1 MTQFSTSTNNVP
13 GGDTGTL
20 ALVASY
26 ANYPDAQRAVDYLSD
41 QRFPVERLSIV
52 GDGLKVIEQVT
63 GRLNW
68 GRALTTGL
76 LSGAVTGAI
85 IGLLFGLFSLSGA
98 ATFAIF
104 LYGLIFGAIIGAVW
118 SLIGYAF
125 SGGRH
130 DFTSVGGMRA
140 DRYNVIAASSVVDDA
155 KRLLARMPSR

>member
-1 MTQFSTSTNNVP
+1 MTQFPTSMNNIP
-13 GGDTGTL
+13 GGDPGTL

-26 ANYPDAQRAVDYLSD
+26 ANYQDAQRAVDYLSD
-41 QRFPVERLSIV
+41 QRFPVERLTIV

-68 GRALTTGL
+68 GRALGTGL

-85 IGLLFGLFSLSGA
+85 IGLLFGLFALSGA

-104 LYGLIFGAIIGAVW
+104 LYGLIFGAIVGAVW

-125 SGGRH
+125 SGGRR

-140 DRYNVIAASSVVDDA
+140 DRYNVMAAPNFVDDA
-155 KRLLARMPSR
+155 KRLLAGMPSR